1 MTIINGKI
9 YTCHNDEIIE
19 KGYIEIQNGKIQKIG
34 SMSDYSI
41 KGDELDING
50 MLVFPGFI
58 DAHCH
63 IGMWEDGMDFE
74 GDDGNE
80 DTDPC
85 TAHLR
90 GIDGINPFD
99 RCFEE
104 ALEGGVTTVATG
116 PGSANP
122 IGGTF
127 TLLKT
132 GLHKSVDDMVYKND
146 ISMKMALGENPKRT
160 YNGKDQS
167 PKTRMATMAIIRE
180 NLKKAIEYK
189 EKLDKYY
196 NDEED
201 ERPDFDAKC
210 EALVPVLEN
219 KMPLH
224 IHAHRADDIYTALR
238 IKNEFKLD
246 VKIVHCTEG
255 YMISDILK
263 NSRVDVFTG
272 PNLGDRSKVELR
284 NSSCKNSAFLNEKG
298 INVSIITDHPE
309 TPIQYLP
316 VCAGLAVRGG
326 MSYYD
331 ALKAITIN
339 PAKALYIDDR
349 LGSLEAGKD
358 ADIVIFKD
366 DPMDIR
372 NIAEHVFIKGEKVK

>member
-9 YTCHNDEIIE
+9 YTCNNDEIIE
-19 KGYIEIQNGKIQKIG
+19 KGYIKIKDGKIKEIG
-34 SMSDYSI
+34 DMSSYRKED
-41 KGDELDING
+41 DEINVEG

-63 IGMWEDGMDFE
+63 IGMWEDGIEFE

-85 TAHLR
+85 TPHLR
-90 GIDGINPFD
+90 GIDGVNPFD

-122 IGGTF
+122 VGGTF
-127 TLLKT
+127 ALLKT
-132 GLHKSVDDMVYKND
+132 GKHTNIDDMIYEND
-146 ISMKMALGENPKRT
+146 ISMKMALGENPKKT
-160 YNGKDQS
+160 YDGKDQS

-180 NLKKAIEYK
+180 SLRKAMEYR
-189 EKLDKYY
+189 EKLVRHQEDE
-196 NDEED
+196 DEEKP
-201 ERPDFDAKC
+201 EFDAKC
-210 EALVPVLEN
+210 EALLPVLER

-238 IKNEFKLD
+238 IKNEFDVD

-255 YMISDILK
+255 YMISEVLK
-263 NSRVDVFTG
+263 NAGVDVFAG
-272 PNLGDRSKVELR
+272 PILGDRSKVELR
-284 NSSCKNSAFLNEKG
+284 NSSYENPAILNDKG
-298 INVSIITDHPE
+298 LNVSIITDHPE

-316 VCAGLAVRGG
+316 LCAGLAVRGG
-326 MSYYD
+326 MNYYD
-331 ALKAITIN
+331 AIKAITIN
-339 PAKALYIDDR
+339 PAKALYVDDR
-349 LGSLEAGKD
+349 LGSLEVSKD
-358 ADIVIFKD
+358 ADISIFDK

-372 NIAEHVFIKGEKVK
+372 SVAKYVFIKGEKVR